1 MEGNSKINFT
11 SSIEE
16 SINVKSVECFSAST
30 IQIVAAELQTI
41 KHLAMK
47 I

>member
-11 SSIEE
+11 CSIQE

>member
-1 MEGNSKINFT
+1 MEANSKISFT
-11 SSIEE
+11 CSIQE
-16 SINVKSVECFSAST
+16 SINVKSVECFSACT

>member
-1 MEGNSKINFT
+1 MEDNSNINFT
-11 SSIEE
+11 CSIQE
-16 SINVKSVECFSAST
+16 SINVKSVECFSASA
-30 IQIVAAELQTI
+30 IQVVASELQTF